1 VALADAPPPLR
12 DLAQVVVHVTREV
25 LAGDEPGAATL
36 EEGPS
41 LPRQTLLRLACDASL
56 VTITEDPSGALL
68 DAGRRTRVIPPAIRR
83 ALRSRD
89 RGCRFPGCPQ
99 TRIVE
104 AHHIRHWVARGRT
117 ALPNLIELCAFH
129 HRLHH
134 EGGFGITG
142 TAGNLRFTR
151 PDGRV
156 IEAEPLGPRGEA
168 LVRSNARAGVVVTP
182 ARSSPAGAATG
193 STAAT
198 WSAASSNRGNAEPGA
213 SERPPKRLRPGT
225 GRTADVVG

>member
-12 DLAQVVVHVTREV
+12 DRAQVVVHVTREV

-156 IEAEPLGPRGEA
+156 IEAEPLGPRREA
-168 LVRSNARAGVVVTP
+168 LVRSNARAGVVVDPGTIVS
-182 ARSSPAGAATG
+182 RWCGDRL
-193 STAAT
+193 
-198 WSAASSNRGNAEPGA
+198 NRGYVVSCIVESRECRAGCVRAAAEAAAARDGPDG
-213 SERPPKRLRPGT
+213 
-225 GRTADVVG
+225 